1 MRLGSKTDDEFLI
14 KLNEKN
20 SQIQSIFHEKIKEI
34 AKKHLV
40 DVMMQDGTVKKQETF
55 EVEKINQIYNRF
67 ANGLQAWTLEGISST
82 NDEGIRR
89 NFIKLNTNADD
100 CKISLHLSIQ
110 YHVVLFYQP
119 NYEVMKKQ
127 KELSDFMDMT
137 KKQEGELTEKSDHVI
152 LEKLKA
158 EGYKDLDTQN
168 LFEIFYN
175 DDKIREKIM
184 SEIELQTDGD
194 LQKISQRKEG
204 LLKALDD
211 LLLETYQMEPVL
223 IDEAR
228 LVTGEEGCVCNIDIE
243 MIENGQKGGLFD
255 SNQVSSSTKEKISI
269 LIDQVLEAILNHP
282 KS

>member
-14 KLNEKN
+14 KLNKKN

-40 DVMMQDGTVKKQETF
+40 DVMMQDGIVKKQETF
-55 EVEKINQIYNRF
+55 DVEKIHQIYNGF
-67 ANGLQAWTLEGISST
+67 AKRLQDWTLDGISST

-89 NFIKLNTNADD
+89 NFIKLNTNVDN
-100 CKISLHLSIQ
+100 CRISLHLSIQ
-110 YHVVLFYQP
+110 YHVILFYQP

-152 LEKLKA
+152 LEKLRA
-158 EGYKDLDTQN
+158 EGYKDLNTQN

-184 SEIELQTDGD
+184 NEIELQTDGD
-194 LQKISQRKEG
+194 LQQISQRKEN
-204 LLKALDD
+204 LLKELDD

-243 MIENGQKGGLFD
+243 RIENGQKSGLFD
-255 SNQVSSSTKEKISI
+255 SKKVLSSTKEKIST
-269 LIDQVLEAILNHP
+269 LIDQVLEAIT
-282 KS
+282 

>member
-14 KLNEKN
+14 KLNKKN

-40 DVMMQDGTVKKQETF
+40 DVMMQDGVVKKQETF
-55 EVEKINQIYNRF
+55 DVEKIHQVYNGF
-67 ANGLQAWTLEGISST
+67 ANRLQDWTLDGISST
-82 NDEGIRR
+82 NNEGIRR
-89 NFIKLNTNADD
+89 NFIKLNTNADN
-100 CKISLHLSIQ
+100 CKISLHYSIQ
-110 YHVVLFYQP
+110 YHVILFYQP

-152 LEKLKA
+152 LEKLRA

-184 SEIELQTDGD
+184 NEIELQTDGD
-194 LQKISQRKEG
+194 LQKISQRKEN
-204 LLKALDD
+204 LLKELDD
-211 LLLETYQMEPVL
+211 LLLETYQMEPIL

-269 LIDQVLEAILNHP
+269 LIDQVLEAIT
-282 KS
+282 

>member
-20 SQIQSIFHEKIKEI
+20 NQIQNIFHGKIEEI
-34 AKKHLV
+34 AKKYSV
-40 DVMMQDGTVKKQETF
+40 DVMMQDGTVKKQDTF
-55 EVEKINQIYNRF
+55 DVEKIHRVYDEF
-67 ANGLQAWTLEGISST
+67 AKKLQNWTLEGISST

-89 NFIKLNTNADD
+89 NFIKINTNADN
-100 CKISLHLSIQ
+100 CRISLHLSIQ
-110 YHVVLFYQP
+110 YHVILFYQP

-137 KKQEGELTEKSDHVI
+137 KKHEGELTEKSDHLI

-158 EGYKDLDTQN
+158 AGYKDLDPQN
-168 LFEIFYN
+168 LFEIFYS

-194 LQKISQRKEG
+194 LQKISQRKES
-204 LLKALDD
+204 LLKELDD
-211 LLLETYQMEPVL
+211 LLLETYQMEPIL

-243 MIENGQKGGLFD
+243 RIENDQKTGMFNSD
-255 SNQVSSSTKEKISI
+255 QISSSTKEKISI
-269 LIDQVLEAILNHP
+269 LIDEVLESIT
-282 KS
+282 

>member
-1 MRLGSKTDDEFLI
+1 MRLGNKTDDEFLI

-20 SQIQSIFHEKIKEI
+20 SVIQNIFHEKIKKI
-34 AKKHLV
+34 AEKYQV

-55 EVEKINQIYNRF
+55 DVEKIHQVYDKF
-67 ANGLQAWTLEGISST
+67 ANRLHTWTLEGISST

-100 CKISLHLSIQ
+100 CIISLHLSIQ
-110 YHVVLFYQP
+110 YHVILFYQP
-119 NYEVMKKQ
+119 NYKVMKKQ
-127 KELSDFMDMT
+127 KELSDFIDMT
-137 KKQEGELTEKSDHVI
+137 KKQEGNLTEKSDHLI

-194 LQKISQRKEG
+194 LQKINQRKES
-204 LLKALDD
+204 LLKELDD

-243 MIENGQKGGLFD
+243 RIENDQKTGLFN
-255 SNQVSSSTKEKISI
+255 SEQVSSNTKDKLSI
-269 LIDQVLEAILNHP
+269 LIDQVLEAIT
-282 KS
+282 

>member
-1 MRLGSKTDDEFLI
+1 MRLGSKTDDELMI

-20 SQIQSIFHEKIKEI
+20 NQIQTIFHGKIKEI

-55 EVEKINQIYNRF
+55 DVEKIHQVYNEF
-67 ANGLQAWTLEGISST
+67 ANKLQDWTIDGISST

-89 NFIKLNTNADD
+89 NFIKLNINADD

-110 YHVVLFYQP
+110 YHVILFYQP

-127 KELSDFMDMT
+127 KELSDFMNMT
-137 KKQEGELTEKSDHVI
+137 KKQEGELTVKSDHVI

-184 SEIELQTDGD
+184 NEIKLQTDGD
-194 LQKISQRKEG
+194 LQKISQHKEN
-204 LLKALDD
+204 LLKELDD

-243 MIENGQKGGLFD
+243 KIENGQKNGLFD
-255 SNQVSSSTKEKISI
+255 FNQISGSTKEKIST
-269 LIDQVLEAILNHP
+269 LIDQVLQAIT
-282 KS
+282 

>member
-20 SQIQSIFHEKIKEI
+20 NQIQNIFHGKIEEI
-34 AKKHLV
+34 AKKYSV
-40 DVMMQDGTVKKQETF
+40 DVMMQDGIVKKQDTF
-55 EVEKINQIYNRF
+55 DVEKIHRIYDEF
-67 ANGLQAWTLEGISST
+67 AKKLQNWTLEGISST

-89 NFIKLNTNADD
+89 NFIKLNTNADN
-100 CKISLHLSIQ
+100 CRISLHLSIQ
-110 YHVVLFYQP
+110 YHVILFYQP

-127 KELSDFMDMT
+127 KELSDFMDET
-137 KKQEGELTEKSDHVI
+137 KKHEGELTKKSDHLI

-158 EGYKDLDTQN
+158 AGYKDLDPQN
-168 LFEIFYN
+168 LFEIFYS

-194 LQKISQRKEG
+194 LQKISQRKES
-204 LLKALDD
+204 LLKELDD
-211 LLLETYQMEPVL
+211 LLLETYQMEPIL

-243 MIENGQKGGLFD
+243 RIENDQKTGLFD
-255 SNQVSSSTKEKISI
+255 SEQVSSSTKEKISI
-269 LIDQVLEAILNHP
+269 LIDEVLEAIT
-282 KS
+282 

>member
-14 KLNEKN
+14 KLNKKN

-34 AKKHLV
+34 AKKHPV
-40 DVMMQDGTVKKQETF
+40 DVMMQDGIVKKQETF
-55 EVEKINQIYNRF
+55 DVEKIHQIYNEF
-67 ANGLQAWTLEGISST
+67 ANRLQDWTLDGISST

-89 NFIKLNTNADD
+89 NFIKLNTNADN
-100 CKISLHLSIQ
+100 CKISLHFSIQ
-110 YHVVLFYQP
+110 YHVILFYQP

-152 LEKLKA
+152 LEKLRA

-184 SEIELQTDGD
+184 NEIELQTDGD
-194 LQKISQRKEG
+194 LQKISQRKEN
-204 LLKALDD
+204 LLKELDD
-211 LLLETYQMEPVL
+211 LLLETYQMEPIL

-243 MIENGQKGGLFD
+243 MIENDQKTGLFD

-269 LIDQVLEAILNHP
+269 LIEQVLEAIT
-282 KS
+282 

>member
-14 KLNEKN
+14 KLNKKN

-40 DVMMQDGTVKKQETF
+40 DVMMQDGIVKKQETF
-55 EVEKINQIYNRF
+55 DVEKIHQVYNGF
-67 ANGLQAWTLEGISST
+67 ANRLQDWTLDGISST

-89 NFIKLNTNADD
+89 NFIKLNTNADN
-100 CKISLHLSIQ
+100 CRISLHLSIQ
-110 YHVVLFYQP
+110 YHVILFYQP

-152 LEKLKA
+152 LEKLRA

-184 SEIELQTDGD
+184 NEIELQTDGD
-194 LQKISQRKEG
+194 LQKISQRKEN
-204 LLKALDD
+204 LLKELDD
-211 LLLETYQMEPVL
+211 LLLETYQMEPIL

-269 LIDQVLEAILNHP
+269 LIDQVLEAIT
-282 KS
+282 

>member
-14 KLNEKN
+14 KLNKKN

-40 DVMMQDGTVKKQETF
+40 DVMMQDGIVKKQETF
-55 EVEKINQIYNRF
+55 DVEKIHQVYNGF
-67 ANGLQAWTLEGISST
+67 ANRLQDWTLDGISST

-89 NFIKLNTNADD
+89 NFIKLNTNADN
-100 CKISLHLSIQ
+100 CRISLHFSIQ
-110 YHVVLFYQP
+110 YHVILFYQP

-152 LEKLKA
+152 LEKLRA

-184 SEIELQTDGD
+184 NEIDLQTDGD
-194 LQKISQRKEG
+194 LQKISQRKEN
-204 LLKALDD
+204 LLKELDD
-211 LLLETYQMEPVL
+211 LLLETYQMEPIL

-269 LIDQVLEAILNHP
+269 LIDHVLEAIT
-282 KS
+282 

>member
-14 KLNEKN
+14 KLNKKN

-40 DVMMQDGTVKKQETF
+40 DVMMQDGIVKKQETF
-55 EVEKINQIYNRF
+55 DVEKIHQVYNGF
-67 ANGLQAWTLEGISST
+67 ANRLQDWTLDGISST

-89 NFIKLNTNADD
+89 NFIKLNTNADN
-100 CKISLHLSIQ
+100 CKISLHFSIQ
-110 YHVVLFYQP
+110 YHVILFYQP

-137 KKQEGELTEKSDHVI
+137 KKQESELTEKSDHVI
-152 LEKLKA
+152 LEKLRA
-158 EGYKDLDTQN
+158 EGHKDLDTQN

-184 SEIELQTDGD
+184 NEIELQTDGD
-194 LQKISQRKEG
+194 LQKISQRKEN
-204 LLKALDD
+204 LLKELDD
-211 LLLETYQMEPVL
+211 LLLETYQMEPIL

-269 LIDQVLEAILNHP
+269 LIDQVLEAIT
-282 KS
+282 

>member
-168 LFEIFYN
+168 LFEIFYS

-194 LQKISQRKEG
+194 LQKINQRKEG

-228 LVTGEEGCVCNIDIE
+228 LVTGEEGYVCNIDIE
-243 MIENGQKGGLFD
+243 RIENGQKSGVFD
-255 SNQVSSSTKEKISI
+255 SNQVSSSTKEKISA
-269 LIDQVLEAILNHP
+269 LIDQVLEAIT
-282 KS
+282 

>member
-1 MRLGSKTDDEFLI
+1 MRLGSKTDNELMI

-20 SQIQSIFHEKIKEI
+20 NQIQTIFHGKIKEI

-40 DVMMQDGTVKKQETF
+40 DVMMQEGTVKKQETF

-168 LFEIFYN
+168 LFEIFYS

-184 SEIELQTDGD
+184 SEIELQTGGD
-194 LQKISQRKEG
+194 LQKINQRKEG

-243 MIENGQKGGLFD
+243 MIENGQKSGVFD
-255 SNQVSSSTKEKISI
+255 SNQVSSSTKEKISA
-269 LIDQVLEAILNHP
+269 LIDQVLEAIT
-282 KS
+282 

>member
-14 KLNEKN
+14 KLNKKN

-40 DVMMQDGTVKKQETF
+40 DVMMQDGIVKKQETF
-55 EVEKINQIYNRF
+55 DVEKIHQVYNEF
-67 ANGLQAWTLEGISST
+67 ANRLQDWTLDGISST

-89 NFIKLNTNADD
+89 NFIKLNTNADN

-110 YHVVLFYQP
+110 YHVILFYQP

-152 LEKLKA
+152 LEKLRA

-168 LFEIFYN
+168 LFEIFYD

-184 SEIELQTDGD
+184 NEIELQTDGD
-194 LQKISQRKEG
+194 LQKISQRKEN
-204 LLKALDD
+204 LLKELDD
-211 LLLETYQMEPVL
+211 LLLETYQMEPIL

-243 MIENGQKGGLFD
+243 MIENDQKSSLFD
-255 SNQVSSSTKEKISI
+255 SKKISNSTKEKITS
-269 LIDQVLEAILNHP
+269 LVNQVLEAI
-282 KS
+282 S

>member
-1 MRLGSKTDDEFLI
+1 MRLGNKTDDEFLT

-184 SEIELQTDGD
+184 NEIELQTDGD
-194 LQKISQRKEG
+194 LQKISQHKDS

-243 MIENGQKGGLFD
+243 RIENGQKSGLFD
-255 SNQVSSSTKEKISI
+255 SNQVSSSTKEKIST
-269 LIDQVLEAILNHP
+269 LIDQVLEAIT
-282 KS
+282 

>member
-1 MRLGSKTDDEFLI
+1 MRLGNKTDDEFLI
-14 KLNEKN
+14 ELNEKN
-20 SQIQSIFHEKIKEI
+20 NQIQNVFHEKVKDI
-34 AKKHLV
+34 AKKYSI
-40 DVMMQDGTVKKQETF
+40 DVMMQNGTVKKQETF
-55 EVEKINQIYNRF
+55 DVEEIHKIYTMF
-67 ANGLQAWTLEGISST
+67 ADKLQGWMSDGISST

-89 NFIKLNTNADD
+89 NFIKLNTNIDD

-110 YHVVLFYQP
+110 YHVILFYQP

-127 KELSDFMDMT
+127 KELSEFMDMT
-137 KKQEGELTEKSDHVI
+137 KKHESELTEKSDHVI

-158 EGYKDLDTQN
+158 EGYKDLDTQS

-194 LQKISQRKEG
+194 LQKISQRKES
-204 LLKALDD
+204 LFKALDD

-243 MIENGQKGGLFD
+243 MIENDQKSSLFD
-255 SNQVSSSTKEKISI
+255 SKKISNSTKEKITS
-269 LIDQVLEAILNHP
+269 LINQVLEAI
-282 KS
+282 S

>member
-20 SQIQSIFHEKIKEI
+20 SQIQNIFHEKIKEV
-34 AKKHLV
+34 AKKYSV
-40 DVMMQDGTVKKQETF
+40 DVMMQDGTVKKQETID
-55 EVEKINQIYNRF
+55 VKKIHQIYDVF
-67 ANGLQAWTLEGISST
+67 AKRLQTWISDGVSST

-89 NFIKLNTNADD
+89 NFIKLNIVVDD

-110 YHVVLFYQP
+110 YHVILFYQP

-127 KELSDFMDMT
+127 KELSDFMDIT
-137 KKQEGELTEKSDHVI
+137 KKQESELTEKSDHLI

-184 SEIELQTDGD
+184 DEIELQTDGD
-194 LQKISQRKEG
+194 LQKISQRKDN
-204 LLKALDD
+204 LLKELDN
-211 LLLETYQMEPVL
+211 LLLETYQMEPIL

-228 LVTGEEGCVCNIDIE
+228 LVTGEEGCVFNIDIE
-243 MIENGQKGGLFD
+243 RIKNDQKTGLFD
-255 SNQVSSSTKEKISI
+255 TKQISNATKEKITT
-269 LIDQVLEAILNHP
+269 LINDVLEAIT
-282 KS
+282 

>member
-14 KLNEKN
+14 KLNKKN

-40 DVMMQDGTVKKQETF
+40 DVMMQDGIVKKQETF
-55 EVEKINQIYNRF
+55 DVEKIHQVYNGF
-67 ANGLQAWTLEGISST
+67 ANRLQDWTLDGISST
-82 NDEGIRR
+82 NNEGIRR
-89 NFIKLNTNADD
+89 NFIKLNTNADN
-100 CKISLHLSIQ
+100 CKISLHFSIQ
-110 YHVVLFYQP
+110 YHVILFYQP

-152 LEKLKA
+152 LEKLRA

-184 SEIELQTDGD
+184 NEIDLQTDGD
-194 LQKISQRKEG
+194 LQKISQRKEN
-204 LLKALDD
+204 LLKELDD
-211 LLLETYQMEPVL
+211 LLLETYQMEPIL

-243 MIENGQKGGLFD
+243 MIENDQKSGLID
-255 SNQVSSSTKEKISI
+255 SNQVSSTTKEKISI
-269 LIDQVLEAILNHP
+269 LIDQVLEAIT
-282 KS
+282 

>member
-14 KLNEKN
+14 KLNKKN
-20 SQIQSIFHEKIKEI
+20 SQIQSIFHGKIKEI
-34 AKKHLV
+34 AKKHLI
-40 DVMMQDGTVKKQETF
+40 DVMMQDGIVKKQETF
-55 EVEKINQIYNRF
+55 DVEKIHQVYNGF
-67 ANGLQAWTLEGISST
+67 ANRLQDWTLDGISST

-89 NFIKLNTNADD
+89 NFIKLNTNADN

-110 YHVVLFYQP
+110 YHVILFYQP
-119 NYEVMKKQ
+119 NYKVMKKQ

-152 LEKLKA
+152 LEKLRA

-194 LQKISQRKEG
+194 LQKISQRKEN
-204 LLKALDD
+204 LLKELDD
-211 LLLETYQMEPVL
+211 LLLETYQMEPIL

-243 MIENGQKGGLFD
+243 MIENGQKSSLFD

-269 LIDQVLEAILNHP
+269 LVDQVLEAIT
-282 KS
+282 

>member
-1 MRLGSKTDDEFLI
+1 MRLGNKTNDEFLT

-168 LFEIFYN
+168 LFEIFYS

-184 SEIELQTDGD
+184 NEIELQTDGD
-194 LQKISQRKEG
+194 LQKISQRKEN
-204 LLKALDD
+204 LLKELDD
-211 LLLETYQMEPVL
+211 LLLETYQMEPIL

-243 MIENGQKGGLFD
+243 MIENGQKCGLFN

-269 LIDQVLEAILNHP
+269 LIDQVLEAIT
-282 KS
+282 

>member
-1 MRLGSKTDDEFLI
+1 MRLGNKTDDEFLI

-20 SQIQSIFHEKIKEI
+20 SQIQNIFHEKIKEI
-34 AKKHLV
+34 TKKYPI

-55 EVEKINQIYNRF
+55 EVKKIHPIYDTISKR
-67 ANGLQAWTLEGISST
+67 LQTWTLEGISGT
-82 NDEGIRR
+82 NDESIRR
-89 NFIKLNTNADD
+89 NFIKLNTNVDN
-100 CKISLHLSIQ
+100 CKISLHFSIQ
-110 YHVVLFYQP
+110 YHVILFYQP

-127 KELSDFMDMT
+127 KELSDFMDET
-137 KKQEGELTEKSDHVI
+137 KKQEGELTQKSDHLI

-158 EGYKDLDTQN
+158 EGYKDLDTQS

-194 LQKISQRKEG
+194 LQKISQRKEN
-204 LLKALDD
+204 LLKELDD

-228 LVTGEEGCVCNIDIE
+228 LVTGEEGCVCNIDLE
-243 MIENGQKGGLFD
+243 RIENGQKTGLFD
-255 SNQVSSSTKEKISI
+255 SEQISSTTKEKINV
-269 LIDQVLEAILNHP
+269 LIDQILEAIT
-282 KS
+282 

>member
-14 KLNEKN
+14 KLNKKN

-40 DVMMQDGTVKKQETF
+40 DVMMQDGIVKKQETF
-55 EVEKINQIYNRF
+55 DVEKIHQVYNGF
-67 ANGLQAWTLEGISST
+67 ANRLQDWTLDGISST
-82 NDEGIRR
+82 NNEGIRR
-89 NFIKLNTNADD
+89 NFIKLNTNADN
-100 CKISLHLSIQ
+100 CKISLHFSIQ
-110 YHVVLFYQP
+110 YHVILFYQP

-137 KKQEGELTEKSDHVI
+137 KKQEGKLTEKSDHVI
-152 LEKLKA
+152 LEKLRA

-184 SEIELQTDGD
+184 NEIELQTDGD
-194 LQKISQRKEG
+194 LQKISQRKEN
-204 LLKALDD
+204 LLKELDD
-211 LLLETYQMEPVL
+211 LLLETYQMEPIL

-269 LIDQVLEAILNHP
+269 LIEQVLEAIT
-282 KS
+282 

>member
-14 KLNEKN
+14 KLNKKN

-40 DVMMQDGTVKKQETF
+40 DVMMQDGIVKKQETF
-55 EVEKINQIYNRF
+55 YVEKIHQVYNGF
-67 ANGLQAWTLEGISST
+67 AKRLQDWTLDGISST

-89 NFIKLNTNADD
+89 NFIKLNTNADN
-100 CKISLHLSIQ
+100 CKISLHFSIQ
-110 YHVVLFYQP
+110 YHVILFYQP

-152 LEKLKA
+152 LEKLRA

-184 SEIELQTDGD
+184 NEIDLQTDGD
-194 LQKISQRKEG
+194 LQKISQRKEN
-204 LLKALDD
+204 LLKELDD
-211 LLLETYQMEPVL
+211 LLLETYQMEPIL

-228 LVTGEEGCVCNIDIE
+228 LVTGEEGCVCNIDVE
-243 MIENGQKGGLFD
+243 MIENGQKSGLFD

-269 LIDQVLEAILNHP
+269 LIDQVLEAIT
-282 KS
+282 

>member
-34 AKKHLV
+34 TKKHLV
-40 DVMMQDGTVKKQETF
+40 DVMMQDGSVKKQETF

-168 LFEIFYN
+168 LFEIFYS

-194 LQKISQRKEG
+194 LQKINQRKEG

-243 MIENGQKGGLFD
+243 RIENGQKSGVFD
-255 SNQVSSSTKEKISI
+255 SNQVSSSTKEKISA
-269 LIDQVLEAILNHP
+269 LIDQVLEAIT
-282 KS
+282 